1 MEACLP
7 VWCHQKVLEL
17 LDCTSAFVQVL
28 EQGDHLIAILLS
40 ILILCN
46 MYSISVFVWAYL
58 LDISPLSLSLS
69 QFFVH
74 QCMFDAD
81 FLVCWLLC

>member
-46 MYSISVFVWAYL
+46 MYSISVFV
-58 LDISPLSLSLS
+58 
-69 QFFVH
+69 
-74 QCMFDAD
+74 
-81 FLVCWLLC
+81 

>member
-58 LDISPLSLSLS
+58 LDISPLS

-81 FLVCWLLC
+81 FLVCWLLY

>member
-28 EQGDHLIAILLS
+28 EHGDHLIAILLS
-40 ILILCN
+40 IPILCN
-46 MYSISVFVWAYL
+46 MYSISLFVWAYL
-58 LDISPLSLSLS
+58 LDISHLSLNFSFTNACLM
-69 QFFVH
+69 QIF
-74 QCMFDAD
+74 
-81 FLVCWLLC
+81 

>member
-58 LDISPLSLSLS
+58 LDISPLSLS